1 VLSGEAGDGNT
12 VIDVEDG
19 VGVRLFPGF
28 AEALLTELFCGGC
41 IGGDDKHVT
50 MRLAEDA
57 VFVATEVEEVKTL
70 FVGRGLPNQ
79 HARNWS

>member
-1 VLSGEAGDGNT
+1 
-12 VIDVEDG
+12 
-19 VGVRLFPGF
+19 
-28 AEALLTELFCGGC
+28 
-41 IGGDDKHVT
+41 